1 MRMDDITDFVTAE
14 TDQESCSRTDLESEK
29 ESDDSEFGGCFFPK
43 NYLFS
48 RATCFSIHF
57 RKKKNLYFCLL
68 YNLVEIYSNSL
79 QVKFDFHNKM
89 FSSSFIHCCH

>member
-1 MRMDDITDFVTAE
+1 MAKSMWMDDITDFVTAE

-57 RKKKNLYFCLL
+57 RKKKT
-68 YNLVEIYSNSL
+68 
-79 QVKFDFHNKM
+79 
-89 FSSSFIHCCH
+89 FIFVYCTT